1 MKNRELAEAFSASLP
16 GSKVFVINPG
26 VDETDHE
33 RFAIGAVA
41 FLSGS
46 DPIETIIEAT
56 RDFGNTIRTDD
67 LLRGIAMNGPEG
79 DAQVYVKDWEGQ
91 GFAYFDIK
99 EVRTGPY
106 AHSIILGAWRCG
118 G

>member
-33 RFAIGAVA
+33 RFAIGAVT
-41 FLSGS
+41 FLVGS
-46 DPIETIIEAT
+46 DPAETIIETT
-56 RDFGNTIRTDD
+56 RTEDTIRTDD
-67 LLRGIAMNGPEG
+67 LLRGIAMNGPEA

-106 AHSIILGAWRCG
+106 HHSIILGAWRCG

>member
-1 MKNRELAEAFSASLP
+1 MKNRELAEAFDASLP

-26 VDETDHE
+26 IDETDHE
-33 RFAIGAVA
+33 RFAIGAVT
-41 FLSGS
+41 FLVGS
-46 DPIETIIEAT
+46 DPAETIIETT
-56 RDFGNTIRTDD
+56 RTEDTIRTDD
-67 LLRGIAMNGPEG
+67 LLRGIAMNGPEA
-79 DAQVYVKDWEGQ
+79 DAQVYDQDWEGQ

-106 AHSIILGAWRCG
+106 HHSIILGAWRCG